1 MLGVSYS
8 YTASVEHSSCMYVQT
23 VTALSFCDSNG
34 ATVATAALPHRVAS
48 YPGRLR
54 IISRDR
60 KVPSHAISSKGLS
73 MRLFTDTLNYG

>member
-8 YTASVEHSSCMYVQT
+8 YTASVEHSSCVYVQT

-34 ATVATAALPHRVAS
+34 ATVATAALPHGVAS

-60 KVPSHAISSKGLS
+60 KVPSHAISSKGPS